1 MKKVTAIILAAVLVL
16 AFSACA
22 SDEPQL
28 ELRSYSYEGDTS
40 LESDFIE
47 TSPELYF
54 GEDYKCSFSYSP
66 LISYMDTGSYE
77 IKDNMLIMSLHTQN
91 TDNAKL
97 VLEIKSD
104 VLIYNAELS
113 EGFEFLPDGAEFR

>member
-16 AFSACA
+16 SFSACA

-40 LESDFIE
+40 YESDFVE
-47 TSPELYF
+47 MSPGLYL
-54 GEDYKCSFSYSP
+54 GEYNKCSFSYSP
-66 LISYMDTGSYE
+66 FVSYMDTGSYE

-97 VLEIKSD
+97 VLKIESD